1 MRAQIK
7 EANERRSPRV
17 SKEEDAEHD
26 KQVDQQDKNQES
38 VEEKGDTESLKAAPI
53 LPDRKKQK

>member
-7 EANERRSPRV
+7 EANQRRSPRV
-17 SKEEDAEHD
+17 SKEEDVEHD
-26 KQVDQQDKNQES
+26 KPVDQPDKNQENF
-38 VEEKGDTESLKAAPI
+38 EDKGDTESLKEAPK